1 MIKFSSVFGERIS
14 NFLDYRTA
22 RGYKRETYLRH
33 FIKFDCWCMEKHPT
47 QTKLSR
53 ELVLDWI
60 NDAVVSGYNTAQRV
74 ASMRQFAR
82 YLCAIGEEAYILPE
96 KYAPLK
102 SRATAYLFTDMEL
115 SALFR
120 AIDQLPPTKKEPF
133 LNEIAPALY
142 RLIYT
147 CGLRPNEGRELLA
160 ENIHL
165 ETGEILIT
173 HTKRNKERIVVMSDD
188 MLIFARKYE
197 QRRRLFCCE
206 NPYFFP
212 SANGGALT
220 TETLY
225 SAFNRAWSHAEL
237 AGKYPGKVRV
247 YDLRHRFASACLN
260 RWLNNG
266 ENLMAMLPFLRE
278 YMGHG
283 SLSETAYYIHI
294 LPENIIKSS
303 AIDWDKFNAMFPE
316 VTE

>member
-1 MIKFSSVFGERIS
+1 M
-14 NFLDYRTA
+14 
-22 RGYKRETYLRH
+22 
-33 FIKFDCWCMEKHPT
+33 
-47 QTKLSR
+47 
-53 ELVLDWI
+53 
-60 NDAVVSGYNTAQRV
+60 
-74 ASMRQFAR
+74 
-82 YLCAIGEEAYILPE
+82 
-96 KYAPLK
+96 
-102 SRATAYLFTDMEL
+102 
-115 SALFR
+115 
-120 AIDQLPPTKKEPF
+120 
-133 LNEIAPALY
+133 
-142 RLIYT
+142 
-147 CGLRPNEGRELLA
+147 A